1 MRVLIAR
8 TLCGHTD
15 VLHTDLSRDILVVTP
30 EGLVG
35 DLLGTYIDEL
45 YVTNLLEIFHKTY
58 NETDSQP
65 MTYIYIFI
73 SKSTA
78 LLQ

>member
-35 DLLGTYIDEL
+35 DLLIDEL

-65 MTYIYIFI
+65 MTNLGDLG
-73 SKSTA
+73 A
-78 LLQ
+78 L

>member
-65 MTYIYIFI
+65 MTNLGDLG
-73 SKSTA
+73 A
-78 LLQ
+78 L

>member
-15 VLHTDLSRDILVVTP
+15 VLHIDLSRDILIVTP
-30 EGLVG
+30 QCLVG

-45 YVTNLLEIFHKTY
+45 DVTNLLGDLGT
-58 NETDSQP
+58 
-65 MTYIYIFI
+65 
-73 SKSTA
+73 
-78 LLQ
+78 L